1 MATNDSA
8 SSMLVHKIHGRTDM
22 SISSLYRKVLG
33 LVAGCTLFV
42 TGLPLVGCSYLK
54 PMSYAEKVQQFP
66 SIVLSVNSHDYEFNW
81 DTMEINGVPLR
92 KILPQAKFWR
102 LQVFQFSD
110 GTRIGGN
117 DSDFRSF
124 DSEEQRK
131 ETLKNL
137 PFDTLLRADIDL
149 KNNPKANDPD
159 EDAKTVSFMILLH
172 DE

>member
-1 MATNDSA
+1 
-8 SSMLVHKIHGRTDM
+8 M

-33 LVAGCTLFV
+33 LVAGCTLLV

-54 PMSYAEKVQQFP
+54 PMSYAEKVQQYP
-66 SIVLSVNSHDYEFNW
+66 SIVLSVHSHDYVFSW
-81 DTMEINGVPLR
+81 DTIEINGVPLR

-110 GTRIGGN
+110 GIRIGGN
-117 DSDFRSF
+117 GSEFRSF

-131 ETLKNL
+131 ETLINL
-137 PFDTLLRADIDL
+137 PFDKLLRADIDL
-149 KNNPKANDPD
+149 INKRNANEPD
-159 EDAKTVSFMILLH
+159 EDAKTVSFMVLLH